1 VAVSVTGL
9 PSIEVAI
16 KQDGL
21 SRCGNVMQQIQ
32 NKMGQKSR
40 EKFTAE
46 Q

>member
-1 VAVSVTGL
+1 M
-9 PSIEVAI
+9 AI

-21 SRCGNVMQQIQ
+21 SRYSNVMQQIQ

-40 EKFTAE
+40 KKFTAE

>member
-1 VAVSVTGL
+1 VAVSETGL
-9 PSIEVAI
+9 SAVEVEV

-21 SRCGNVMQQIQ
+21 SRCSTVMQQIQ

-40 EKFTAE
+40 KKFTAE